1 MLYWPKVVSV
11 RLFPLPALAIA
22 GFFLVGCTAAQK
34 RIYTPDELRSE
45 LETRVSTQMRDEIVI
60 PFEIDDEIRQ
70 LALDVTRSAKTESA
84 KMRAIVHTIIG
95 LAGFSVSYD
104 RLSNKTA
111 QEVFREGKGNCL
123 AYSNLFVG
131 MARAVGLDAVYAHVS
146 YTERV
151 TREAEI
157 IVNSSHITAA
167 VMYGTERILID
178 FTATPERKYVG
189 FEVIDDLEAIASF
202 YNNQG
207 FLYGYFTETE
217 DVGFDPL
224 EKELEMYRLA
234 LEILP
239 SFGRA
244 RNNLGVALR
253 RRGRVD
259 EAIEQYQMAVAHDPK
274 HAEAL
279 SNLGTAYHYQGR
291 TEEALEAYRR
301 AAENAG
307 PNGYIH
313 NLLGLMYL
321 RLARYPEA
329 IKQFR
334 KALSKEPEFADA
346 RYHLGECYSK
356 LGNEKKA
363 IKEFEAALEIDP
375 NHLGARAR
383 LERGSGSQASPQ

>member
-1 MLYWPKVVSV
+1 VFSV

-22 GFFLVGCTAAQK
+22 GFLLVGCAAAQK
-34 RIYTPDELRSE
+34 HIYTPDELRSE

-70 LALDVTRSAKTESA
+70 LALDVTSKTRSESG

-95 LAGFSVSYD
+95 LAGFSISYD

-111 QEVFREGKGNCL
+111 REVFREGTGNCL

-131 MARAVGLDAVYAHVS
+131 MARAVGLAAVYAHVS
-146 YTERV
+146 YTDRV

-167 VMYGTERILID
+167 VKYGTETVLID

-189 FEVIDDLEAIASF
+189 FDVIDDLEAIASF

-217 DVGFDPL
+217 DVSFDPL

-239 SFGRA
+239 NFGRA

-259 EAIEQYQMAVAHDPK
+259 EAIEQYKLAIEHNPK
-274 HAEAL
+274 HAEAH
-279 SNLGTAYHYQGR
+279 SNLGTAYYYQGR
-291 TEEALEAYRR
+291 TEEALQAYRL
-301 AAENAG
+301 AAKNAG

-313 NLLGLMYL
+313 NLLGVVYL
-321 RLARYPEA
+321 RLARYQEA

-346 RYHLGECYSK
+346 HYHLGECYSK

-363 IKEFEAALEIDP
+363 IEEFEAALEIDP
-375 NHLGARAR
+375 NHLAARTK
-383 LERGSGSQASPQ
+383 LERRPPSEEPPQ